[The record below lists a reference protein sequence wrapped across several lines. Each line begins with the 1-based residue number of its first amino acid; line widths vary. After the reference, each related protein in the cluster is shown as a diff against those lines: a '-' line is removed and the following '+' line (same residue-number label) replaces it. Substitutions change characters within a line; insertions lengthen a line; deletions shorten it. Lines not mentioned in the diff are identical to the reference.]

1 MSPGDLDDPR
11 AALPAGGLEGGA
23 MSDKAAHI
31 VKSYSQELKRLRDL
45 LVEMGGLVEA
55 QLSTA
60 TVAVLDQDI
69 DAATRTVEQDPAG
82 VALVREVES
91 FVIRL
96 LALRQPVAG
105 DLREIVAA
113 LKMTSDLERIGDYA
127 ANVAKRS
134 IVLSQFNL
142 PFRLTGLAHM
152 ARMVQEG
159 LKLTIDAIGD
169 ADAEK
174 AIQVWRS
181 DQAVDDIYT
190 AIFRELV
197 TYMMEDPRN
206 ITPCTHLLFIA
217 KNLERI
223 GDHATNIAETIHY
236 AATGETLPEARPKG
250 DSANYAVIRP
260 REDRGEENS
269 DAGAG
274 S

>member
-1 MSPGDLDDPR
+1 MP
-11 AALPAGGLEGGA
+11 ETTQ
-23 MSDKAAHI
+23 HI
-31 VKSYSQELKRLRDL
+31 VKSYEQELKRLRDL

-55 QLSTA
+55 QLATA
-60 TVAVLDQDI
+60 TLAVVEQDT
-69 DAATRTVEQDPAG
+69 DAATRAVEQDPA
-82 VALVREVES
+82 VDALEREVET

-96 LALRQPVAG
+96 LALRQPMAG
-105 DLREIVAA
+105 DLRQIVAA
-113 LKMTSDLERIGDYA
+113 LKMSSDLERIGDYA

-142 PFRLTGLAHM
+142 SFKLSGLAHM
-152 ARMVQEG
+152 ARLVQES
-159 LKLTIDAIGD
+159 LKLTVDAIGD
-169 ADAEK
+169 EDAEK
-174 AIQVWRS
+174 AVHVWRS

-223 GDHATNIAETIHY
+223 GDHATNIAETVHY
-236 AATGETLPEARPKG
+236 AAVGESLPEVRPKG

-260 REDRGEENS
+260 QTVPRED
-269 DAGAG
+269 DAVP
-274 S
+274 

>member
-1 MSPGDLDDPR
+1 MPEIAD
-11 AALPAGGLEGGA
+11 
-23 MSDKAAHI
+23 HI
-31 VKSYSQELKRLRDL
+31 VKSYQLELKRLRDL

-55 QLSTA
+55 QVAAA
-60 TVAVLDQDI
+60 TVAVVEQDL
-69 DAATRTVEQDPAG
+69 DAATRTVEQDPA
-82 VALVREVES
+82 VDALEREVET

-96 LALRQPVAG
+96 LALRQPMAQ
-105 DLREIVAA
+105 DLRQIVAA
-113 LKMTSDLERIGDYA
+113 LKMTSDFERIGDYA

-142 PFRLTGLAHM
+142 SFKLTGLAHM
-152 ARMVQEG
+152 ARMVQES
-159 LKLTIDAIGD
+159 LKLTVDAVGD
-169 ADAEK
+169 ADADK

-223 GDHATNIAETIHY
+223 GDHATNIAETVHF
-236 AATGETLPEARPKG
+236 AATGQSLPEKRPKG
-250 DSANYAVIRP
+250 ESPNYAVIRP
-260 REDRGEENS
+260 REPRPAPAPDSEG
-269 DAGAG
+269 
-274 S
+274 